1 VVDVRAMTATVRGA
15 FAESFANPR
24 AFWSQVAV
32 MVVND
37 LGWMA
42 FWVLF
47 FGEVGEVRG
56 WDRER
61 ALLLLAV
68 FATSAGLVLGLFA
81 NARHVGRMAADGE
94 LDAALALPVAPLA
107 YLLLRRV
114 SPVNLGDV
122 LFGIALF
129 AISGRPDAGR
139 VGIFVVGVAASAGLL
154 LGFLVVTGSLGFF
167 VGHGETGDLGFNAIL
182 LLANYPA
189 DFFGGATKLVLYTVI
204 PAAFVTA
211 VPATLIDEFDPMRAA
226 ALLTAA
232 GVFLFAGW
240 AVFTLGLR
248 RYSSGSVWTQ
258 A

>member
-1 VVDVRAMTATVRGA
+1 MRAIAATIRGA
-15 FAESFANPR
+15 FAESVANPK
-24 AFWSQVAV
+24 AFWAQVAA
-32 MVVND
+32 MMIND

-47 FGEVGEVRG
+47 FDEVGEVRG
-56 WDRER
+56 WDGER

-68 FATSAGLVLGLFA
+68 FATSAGLVLGLFT
-81 NARHVGRMAADGE
+81 NARHIGRMAADGE
-94 LDAALALPVAPLA
+94 LDAALALPVPPLT
-107 YLLLRRV
+107 YLLVRRI

-122 LFGIALF
+122 LFGIVLF
-129 AISGRPDAGR
+129 AVSGRPDAGR

-211 VPATLIDEFDPMRAA
+211 VPATLIDEFDWVQA
-226 ALLTAA
+226 ALLLAA
-232 GVFLFAGW
+232 SATFLVAAW
-240 AVFTLGLR
+240 ATFTLGLR